1 MNNSTVPKNISAL
14 ERRVYETTR
23 LRAQFVGISIN
34 ELCARTGVAPSTFSR
49 WVHGHHSG
57 LIATIGRM
65 DDILTHLE
73 AEKFHSL
80 QIRIEKIGSN
90 LAEIC
95 LKTEISVLDYMRWV
109 KRELDPDY
117 DQLRV
122 LEAYLSSEEA
132 KIKKTARRR
141 KA

>member
-1 MNNSTVPKNISAL
+1 MTNLSVPKNISAL

-65 DDILTHLE
+65 DEILTHLE

-80 QIRIEKIGSN
+80 QIRMEKIGSN

-95 LKTEISVLDYMRWV
+95 LKTALTVNKLC
-109 KRELDPDY
+109 L
-117 DQLRV
+117 
-122 LEAYLSSEEA
+122 
-132 KIKKTARRR
+132 
-141 KA
+141 